1 MIYRDFKGEKLS
13 ALGLGTMRM
22 PVVNGKEESINEAKA
37 REMVDF
43 AMKNG
48 INYYDTAWMYHGGN
62 SERMIGK
69 ILADYPRGS
78 FNLATKF
85 PGNIREN
92 IGRVEE
98 IFEEQLRR
106 CRVDYFDFYLFH
118 NVCEIN
124 VDNYM
129 DPQYGVMEYLLKQKK
144 EGRIRH
150 LGFSTHGRVDVMR
163 RFMDAYG
170 KDMEFC
176 QIQLNYL
183 DYKFQHAK
191 EKVELIKQYG
201 LPVWVMEPLRGGK
214 LATVDDKYAAELTA
228 LRPDESVPGWGF
240 RFLQSIPEVTMVL
253 SGMSNLQQLADN
265 IRIFSEDKPLDS
277 HELTAL
283 TGVVDK
289 MISEIALPCTGC
301 RYCTAK
307 CPKGLD
313 IPMLIEHYNEH
324 VYSQGGLRA
333 PLWLASIPAD
343 KQPSACIGCR
353 SCEQVCPQ
361 EIKISETMRDFV
373 ERLKVVKEGA
383 AYGVKP
389 IEDKR
394 A

>member
-22 PVVNGKEESINEAKA
+22 PVVDGKEDSIDEAKA
-37 REMVDF
+37 REMIDF
-43 AMKNG
+43 AMQN
-48 INYYDTAWMYHGGN
+48 GN
-62 SERMIGK
+62 SETMIGK
-69 ILADYPRGS
+69 ILADYPRES

-85 PGNIREN
+85 PGNILEN

-98 IFEEQLRR
+98 IFEEQLRK
-106 CRVDYFDFYLFH
+106 CRVSCFDFYLLH

-124 VDNYM
+124 VDGYM
-129 DPQYGVMEYLLKQKK
+129 DPRYGVMEYLLRQKK

-170 KDMEFC
+170 RELEFC

-191 EKVELIKQYG
+191 EKVELIRQYG

-214 LATVDDKYAAELTA
+214 LAAMDDKYAAQLMA
-228 LRPDESVPGWGF
+228 LRPDESIPGWGF

-253 SGMSNLQQLADN
+253 SGMSNMQQLEDN
-265 IRIFSEDKPLDS
+265 IKIFSEDKPLDG
-277 HELTAL
+277 HEMTAL
-283 TGVVDK
+283 MGIADK

-353 SCEQVCPQ
+353 SCERVCPQ
-361 EIKISETMRDFV
+361 GIKISEVMKDFV

-389 IEDKR
+389 VEDNR

>member
-22 PVVNGKEESINEAKA
+22 PVVDGKQDSIDEAKA

-98 IFEEQLRR
+98 IFEEQLKK
-106 CRVDYFDFYLFH
+106 CRVDHFDFYLFH

-124 VDNYM
+124 VDSYM

-150 LGFSTHGRVDVMR
+150 LGFSTHGRADVMR

-170 KDMEFC
+170 KDLEFC

-191 EKVELIKQYG
+191 EKVELIRQYG
-201 LPVWVMEPLRGGK
+201 LPVWVMEPLRGG
-214 LATVDDKYAAELTA
+214 
-228 LRPDESVPGWGF
+228 
-240 RFLQSIPEVTMVL
+240 
-253 SGMSNLQQLADN
+253 N

-283 TGVVDK
+283 TGIADK
-289 MISEIALPCTGC
+289 MIGETALPCTGC

-361 EIKISETMRDFV
+361 EIKISEAMKDFV
-373 ERLKVVKEGA
+373 ERLKTVKEGA

>member
-1 MIYRDFKGEKLS
+1 
-13 ALGLGTMRM
+13 
-22 PVVNGKEESINEAKA
+22 
-37 REMVDF
+37 
-43 AMKNG
+43 
-48 INYYDTAWMYHGGN
+48 
-62 SERMIGK
+62 MIGK

-98 IFEEQLRR
+98 IFEEQLRK
-106 CRVDYFDFYLFH
+106 CRVGYFDFYLFH

-144 EGRIRH
+144 DGRIRH

-170 KDMEFC
+170 KDLEFC

-214 LATVDDKYAAELTA
+214 LATVENKYAAELAA
-228 LRPDESVPGWGF
+228 LRPDESIPGWGF

-283 TGVVDK
+283 TGIADK
-289 MISEIALPCTGC
+289 MIGETALPCTGC

-361 EIKISETMRDFV
+361 EIKISEAMKDFV
-373 ERLKVVKEGA
+373 ERLKTVKEGA